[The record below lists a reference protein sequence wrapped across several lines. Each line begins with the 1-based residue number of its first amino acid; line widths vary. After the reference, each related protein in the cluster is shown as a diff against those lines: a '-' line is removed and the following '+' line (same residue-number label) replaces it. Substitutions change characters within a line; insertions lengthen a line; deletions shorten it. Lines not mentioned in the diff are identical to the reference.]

1 MTWLVLLVATL
12 LAAVAAVGVLRPFSQ
27 EARVRAEPPP
37 DPLDEERRS
46 LLRALRDLDED
57 RESGQ
62 LTEEAYRSLRVD
74 TERRAVAVLRTI
86 EATHGGAD
94 DGEVADGLR
103 ELRPRPR
110 RDEPLEPDPG
120 ARRRTILWVL
130 GGLALLAVAATILAG
145 ALRSRTAGEPITG
158 NLPGPTSSV
167 DPVAFFEQRVAD
179 HPTDVAARL
188 DLAQRYLETGDP
200 RSAIDQYEAA
210 LQLDPHNAEAHA
222 KLGFLLFAGGR
233 PNEAL
238 DAENQALGFDPGY
251 PEALYYKG
259 VILQEGLNR
268 TAEAAEVYRQYLQAA
283 PYGAFRDEVEQRLRD
298 IESGS

>member
-1 MTWLVLLVATL
+1 VVLLVATL

-27 EARVRAEPPP
+27 EARARVEAPP

-62 LTEEAYRSLRVD
+62 LTEEAYRSLRID

-86 EATHGGAD
+86 EATHGGGAD
-94 DGEVADGLR
+94 EGAVADGLR
-103 ELRPRPR
+103 ELRPRPQ
-110 RDEPLEPDPG
+110 RDEPDPG
-120 ARRRTILWVL
+120 ARRRTMLWVV
-130 GGLALLAVAATILAG
+130 GGLALLAVAVTILAG

-158 NLPGPTSSV
+158 NLPGPTSSA
-167 DPVAFFEQRVAD
+167 DPVAFFEQRVAQ
-179 HPTDVAARL
+179 HPADVAARL

-200 RSAIDQYEAA
+200 RSAIEQYEAA

-268 TAEAAEVYRQYLQAA
+268 TAEAADAFRQYLDAA